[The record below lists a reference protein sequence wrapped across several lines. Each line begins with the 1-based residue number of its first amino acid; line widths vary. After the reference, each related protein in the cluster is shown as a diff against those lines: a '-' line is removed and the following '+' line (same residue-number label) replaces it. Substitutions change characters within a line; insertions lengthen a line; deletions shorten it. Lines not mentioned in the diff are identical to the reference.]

1 MTNVL
6 VIGAGELG
14 QSLTG
19 LLHKNPSLVI
29 EGWDK
34 DVTKLPGQKPLMEL
48 ASWAEVVLLCIP
60 SWGMRSV
67 LQETASAISG
77 NITVSFAKGIESKA
91 NETMIELLHDVVPSV
106 IAGVVGGPML
116 AEEIEAGLMTRGM
129 VGGDKAVGET
139 VSRLFAGTNLS
150 FDWTQDAQG
159 VCLSGVLKNVYAV
172 GFGIADTLKLGS
184 NFNGI
189 LMTQALKE
197 MAQVLPL
204 LGAHATTAY
213 SLAGAGDLI
222 TTGFSDFSR
231 NRVCGKQL
239 AQTGTCNMDSEGMI
253 SIPYLLARLEGHD
266 LPPFLAVMKGILMDK
281 VDVKKSFANL
291 GQA

>member
-1 MTNVL
+1 MEKVL
-6 VIGAGELG
+6 VVGAGELG

-19 LLHKNPSLVI
+19 LLRKNSTLEI

-34 DVTKLPGQKPLMEL
+34 DPAKVPGQKLLPDV
-48 ASWAEVVLLCIP
+48 AAWAEVVLLCIP
-60 SWGMRSV
+60 SWGMRAALTQMAPV
-67 LQETASAISG
+67 LKAKVA
-77 NITVSFAKGIESKA
+77 VSFAKGIEKEA
-91 NETMIELLHDVVPSV
+91 NETMFELLSDLLPSTAK
-106 IAGVVGGPML
+106 AGVVGGPML
-116 AEEIEAGLMTRGM
+116 AEEMEAGLITRGM
-129 VGGDKAVGET
+129 VGGAKEVGEAI
-139 VSRLFAGTNLS
+139 SHLFQGTDLS
-150 FDWTQDAQG
+150 FDHTEDAQG

-172 GFGIADTLKLGS
+172 GFGIAETLKLGS

-204 LGAHATTAY
+204 LGAKAETAY

-239 AQTGTCNMDSEGMI
+239 AQSGTCNMDSEGMI
-253 SIPYLLARLEGHD
+253 SIPYLLARLEGKE
-266 LPPFLAVMKGILMDK
+266 LPPFLTAMKKILLEK
-281 VDVKKSFANL
+281 ADVKRVFSDLF
-291 GQA
+291 

>member
-1 MTNVL
+1 MEKVL

-19 LLHKNPSLVI
+19 LLRQNPSLVI

-34 DVTKLPGQKPLMEL
+34 DVTKLPTQKPLTQV

-67 LQETASAISG
+67 LQETASHLSK
-77 NITVSFAKGIESKA
+77 NIAVSFAKGIESKA
-91 NETMIELLHDVVPSV
+91 NETMIELLRDVVPSV
-106 IAGVVGGPML
+106 TAGVVGGPML
-116 AEEIEAGLMTRGM
+116 AEEIEAGLTTRGM
-129 VGGDKAVGET
+129 VGGDKTVGEV

-150 FDWTQDAQG
+150 FEWTADAQG

-189 LMTQALKE
+189 LMTQALRE

-204 LGAHATTAY
+204 LGARAETAY

-253 SIPYLLARLEGHD
+253 SIPYLLARLEGHE
-266 LPPFLAVMKGILMDK
+266 LPPFLTAMKRILLEK
-281 VDVKKSFANL
+281 ADVKEVFSTVTSF
-291 GQA
+291 